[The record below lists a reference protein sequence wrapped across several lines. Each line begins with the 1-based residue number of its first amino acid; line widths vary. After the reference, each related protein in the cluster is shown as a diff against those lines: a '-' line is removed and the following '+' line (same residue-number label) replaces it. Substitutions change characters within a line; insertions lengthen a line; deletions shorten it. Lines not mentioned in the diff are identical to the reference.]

1 MNSKLPI
8 SKIIGNLGIDANFDR
23 NQADDVSARLLSRPR
38 EGGRYVVDEQV
49 AQGGMGI
56 VYAVIDQDLMREALE
71 LSGLASRR
79 ELVNHAL
86 LELVRREKQKRLL
99 ELKGKVAWEGS
110 LDEMRETR

>member
-56 VYAVIDQDLMREALE
+56 VYAVIDQDLMRQSILKVVSPEWMDDPEKVHSFIEEARMIFGF
-71 LSGLASRR
+71 SAC
-79 ELVNHAL
+79 
-86 LELVRREKQKRLL
+86 
-99 ELKGKVAWEGS
+99 
-110 LDEMRETR
+110 